1 MISEPTLLDE
11 IERLESLARR
21 LDPNAADRE
30 ALFRQVIAYAHRHL
44 DGLAEAPAYV
54 ERDDCGR
61 ALLDAPIAEDGI
73 GINAALALLHD
84 NVDTVGINAASGRFL
99 GYVPGGGLVYSALG
113 DLLAA
118 LSNRYASIFYAGPG
132 AARMENM
139 LVRWM
144 ASIVGYPE
152 TSMGFL
158 ASGGSIANL
167 SAVVAARDA
176 FEVEGEAA
184 GQAVVYQTEHTHHGI
199 DKALRVAGVGRCIQR
214 RVRVD
219 GHYRMVPA
227 ALEEAIAA
235 DAKAGLRPWLVVAS
249 AGTTNTGAVD
259 PMNAIGEIAHAHGLW
274 YHIEGAYGAFFVLC
288 PEGRAILDGMD
299 TSDSL
304 VLDPHKTLFLP
315 YGTGALLVKDGQ
327 KLYDAHH
334 VKGIY
339 MQDAFDTEEEVS
351 SAYLS
356 PELTKH
362 FRGLRMWLPLK
373 VLGVAPFR
381 AALSEKLHL
390 ARYFYE
396 QIQRLDGFEVGP
408 SPDLSVVTYRYV
420 PPRGDADA
428 FNQRLVQSTQ
438 QDGRIYLS
446 STRINGTFVLRMA
459 VSCFR
464 THRDDVDL
472 ALEILRD
479 KAAALADT

>member
-1 MISEPTLLDE
+1 MDQIS
-11 IERLESLARR
+11 RLERTARQ
-21 LDPNAADRE
+21 LEPDAADRE
-30 ALFRQVIAYAHRHL
+30 TLFNQVVEYAQRHL
-44 DGLAEAPAYV
+44 AGLAEAPAYV
-54 ERDDCGR
+54 GRDDNGR

-73 GINAALALLHD
+73 SMDEALALLHD

-99 GYVPGGGLVYSALG
+99 GYIPGGGLPHAALG

-118 LSNRYASIFYAGPG
+118 LSNRYASVFFAGPG

-139 LVRWM
+139 LTRWM
-144 ASIVGYPE
+144 ASIVGYPA
-152 TSMGFL
+152 SSAGFL

-167 SAVVAARDA
+167 SAIVTARDVFDIA
-176 FEVEGEAA
+176 GAAVE
-184 GQAVVYQTEHTHHGI
+184 QAVVYQTEHTHHCI

-214 RVRVD
+214 MVPVD
-219 GHYRMVPA
+219 DRYRMVPE

-235 DAKAGLRPWLVVAS
+235 DAGAGLRPWLVVAS

-259 PMNAIGEIAHAHGLW
+259 PMKEVGEIAHAHGLW
-274 YHIEGAYGAFFVLC
+274 YHAEGAYGAFFVLC
-288 PEGRAILDGMD
+288 PEGRAILSGMD

-315 YGTGALLVKDGQ
+315 YGTGALLVKDRQ
-327 KLYDAHH
+327 KLYDAH
-334 VKGIY
+334 KGKADY
-339 MQDAFDTEEEVS
+339 MQDALDAVEEVS
-351 SAYLS
+351 SAFLS

-381 AALSEKLHL
+381 AALSEKIHL

-408 SPDLSVVTYRYV
+408 YPDLSVVTYRYV

-428 FNQRLVQSTQ
+428 FNERLAKSIQ
-438 QDGRIYLS
+438 QDGRIFLS
-446 STRINGTFVLRMA
+446 STRINGTFVLRLA

-464 THRDDVDL
+464 THRDDIDL

-479 KAAALADT
+479 KAAEILDFGLGDS